1 MVRVKAELQLARD
14 DKVTEEVLFLVNKYI
29 KVLEKMAVAPLSNK
43 SEFQVGSGPCWAW
56 PEAQTTLGL
65 QLLSTP

>member
-1 MVRVKAELQLARD
+1 MRVKAELQFARD
-14 DKVTEEVLFLVNKYI
+14 DKVTEEGLFLVNKYI

-43 SEFQVGSGPCWAW
+43 SEFQAGSGPCWLW

-65 QLLSTP
+65 QFLSTP